1 MEFKDGASV
10 YTSDIKV
17 TASLDRVDIDPDTK
31 EITYIVIQKGFLTKE
46 DIVIRLDNVAS
57 TTQEKV
63 L

>member
-10 YTSDIKV
+10 YTSDVKV

-46 DIVIRLDNVAS
+46 DIDIRLDNVAS
-57 TTQEKV
+57 ATQEKV

>member
-46 DIVIRLDNVAS
+46 DIDIRLDNVAS
-57 TTQEKV
+57 ATQEKV